1 MEARR
6 VKILRMD
13 ANLLIDVLTWWRD
26 PPHFLALPITEE
38 LPEDCEVLHIWPAPA
53 YAAFETK
60 VQEARAETNRGKQ
73 GKLWQELNQY
83 VLDQVWA
90 IPGSFTKAQDIW
102 GSKVGNTYRWGPFGS
117 FNFGDLFV
125 NS

>member
-1 MEARR
+1 
-6 VKILRMD
+6 
-13 ANLLIDVLTWWRD
+13 
-26 PPHFLALPITEE
+26 
-38 LPEDCEVLHIWPAPA
+38 
-53 YAAFETK
+53 
-60 VQEARAETNRGKQ
+60 KQ
-73 GKLWQELNQY
+73 GKMWQELNQY

-102 GSKVGNTYRWGPFGS
+102 GSKLGNTYRWGPYGS